1 MSCKK
6 SRGTTHFQICYLAEK
21 LSPKG
26 LRFLLFLSSEIITVN
41 SLSLKRLMSYLRRHL
56 IGTLVFSGWRK
67 NSIMLEAFTA
77 LLVYIIW
84 TTDLSLERFA

>member
-26 LRFLLFLSSEIITVN
+26 IRFLLFLSSEIITIN
-41 SLSLKRLMSYLRRHL
+41 SLSLKRLMSYLRRNL

-67 NSIMLEAFTA
+67 NSITFEAFTA
-77 LLVYIIW
+77 SLVYIIW
-84 TTDLSLERFA
+84 TTDLSLKRFA